1 MSSNRVKTATGEEF
15 LRRRYCHWTW
25 TDFKIHGESGF
36 LTLVIDYEGTV
47 RLEVELAD
55 LFAWVRRRPPNPFR
69 VEYYFNLETQGCR
82 CAPTAGL
89 KLANAFGVFV
99 HFNLIRVRL
108 N

>member
-69 VEYYFNLETQGCR
+69 VEYDFNLET
-82 CAPTAGL
+82 PGL
-89 KLANAFGVFV
+89 SLRSNRWAE
-99 HFNLIRVRL
+99 ISERL
-108 N
+108 RRGRAWNF